1 MHFIWSQFHVTYER
15 KKYIMYISDKNIL
28 ELLESDLNLE
38 CLIKRYKGYSK
49 EAC

>member
-1 MHFIWSQFHVTYER
+1 
-15 KKYIMYISDKNIL
+15 MYISDKNIL